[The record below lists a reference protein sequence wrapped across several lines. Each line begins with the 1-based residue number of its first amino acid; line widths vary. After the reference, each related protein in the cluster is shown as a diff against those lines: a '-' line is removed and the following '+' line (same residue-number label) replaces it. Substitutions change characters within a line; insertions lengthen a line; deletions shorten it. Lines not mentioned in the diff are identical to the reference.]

1 MVEMY
6 SRDPE
11 WWKYVLSP
19 TVFISIALVLLCRFV
34 LSPILASALI
44 PEDKLKK
51 LGPKKALFHTYLG
64 SLVHAVEAVI
74 FAGYII
80 FVSGEL
86 GKDRI
91 FSVTPSSLTAMHIT
105 LGFSLAD
112 LLICLLDPH
121 LRNTY
126 SFIIHHSCMV
136 AGIFMGLY
144 HQLYIYYIVYRLL
157 GEFST
162 PFVDLRAVIY
172 EVGDK
177 NGKWYLFACTG
188 MTFSFFLC
196 RIIVI
201 PWHDYL
207 LFSDIFSTRASIV
220 PWYLNLYMI
229 VNYTA
234 FDALNLFW
242 FYKIAKAWFKFLI
255 KRQRM
260 D

>member
-1 MVEMY
+1 MAEMY
-6 SRDPE
+6 SRNAE
-11 WWKYVLSP
+11 WKDILSP
-19 TVFISIALVLLCRFV
+19 ALFMSIALMLFCRFV
-34 LSPILASALI
+34 LSPILASAFI

-64 SLVHAVEAVI
+64 SLVHAVEAVVLS
-74 FAGYII
+74 GYILL
-80 FVSGEL
+80 SGEM

-91 FSVTPSSLTAMHIT
+91 FSVTPNSITAMHIT
-105 LGFSLAD
+105 LGFSIAD
-112 LLICLLDPH
+112 LLICLLDSH
-121 LRNTY
+121 LRSTY

-136 AGIFMGLY
+136 AGISMGLY
-144 HQLYIYYIVYRLL
+144 HHLYIYFIVYRFLNEL
-157 GEFST
+157 ST
-162 PFVDLRAVIY
+162 PFVDWRAVIY

-177 NGKWYLFACTG
+177 NGKWYFVACTG

-201 PWHDYL
+201 PWHSYV
-207 LFSDIFSTRASIV
+207 LFSDIFSAEASIV
-220 PWYLNLYMI
+220 PWYLNVYMI

-234 FDALNLFW
+234 FDALNVYW
-242 FYKIAKAWFKFLI
+242 FYKILKAWFKFVM